1 MEKALRDRL
10 ERKKLGNMSPEDLRE
25 AALFTLQALKA
36 HLEEVKP
43 DLDADIRTISQA
55 IPLLKIYLGD

>member
-1 MEKALRDRL
+1 VDKALRDRL
-10 ERKKLGNMSPEDLRE
+10 ERKRFDNMSPEDLRE

-36 HLEEVKP
+36 YIEEVKP
-43 DLDADIRTISQA
+43 DFDADIRTISQT